1 MEEIIVLT
9 PRQLER
15 IVSEAVA
22 RGIEKV
28 QPLLLKA
35 ANEYIS
41 KDEVAVRF
49 GIGKRTLDDWRRK
62 GTGPAYYEKGSLLLY
77 RVDDVVKFLSEFRV
91 DPELD

>member
-1 MEEIIVLT
+1 MQEIIILT

-15 IVSEAVA
+15 IVADGVA
-22 RGIEKV
+22 RGIENVK
-28 QPLLLKA
+28 PLLLKA
-35 ANEYIS
+35 ANEYMS
-41 KDEVAVRF
+41 KDEVSVRF

>member
-15 IVSEAVA
+15 IVADGVA

-28 QPLLLKA
+28 QPLLLKS
-35 ANEYIS
+35 ANEYLS
-41 KDEVAVRF
+41 KDEVSIRF
-49 GIGKRTLDDWRRK
+49 GISKRMLDEWRRK
-62 GTGPAYYEKGSLLLY
+62 GTGPTYYEKGSLLLY